1 MPLKKQSSLPIVV
14 ALCSF
19 VLGPVSSLA
28 QTSPYSADQASVEVE
43 DTYVLPT
50 FTVES
55 ETVDRYRAA
64 DAVSA
69 VRIRTQMIETPAT
82 ISVLTKDFIED
93 VAPVRILDATR
104 YSAGVQAGYHQAFAD
119 TMTMRGFESAWKT
132 IDNFLETSG
141 YLMEPALIERIEI
154 SKGPNAILSP
164 GIRPGGHV
172 NIVTKAP
179 EFERSASITGIYGE
193 WDANKFSFDTTGPL
207 DDAGRFAYRLIGVYQ
222 DTHRYWSKDFE
233 RSRKVIAPSLTWRI
247 NPTTELIL
255 RYNYRNT
262 TESHSAHAIL
272 DPSVNQRGQK
282 PILAPGF
289 SYRGMNGMPK
299 WAVLNYAGGTASAQL
314 SSSFNK
320 HITTRLAVF
329 VDRTGE
335 DSAVVRPNL
344 PQLAD
349 TQTPY
354 TGNDRYDPYTG
365 YLTQDYV
372 WSRQDISLPYD
383 EVTNPY
389 VSTFSPY
396 YDPTNIQVRALDISA
411 WRKTRVIQNDW
422 VFNFEL
428 PIANLQT
435 VAGWAYTHTEA
446 EYRSIVGTMASYNLY
461 DLENQDQSVVWGSSF
476 ENNNKDRAR
485 NTQIFLNQ
493 RVSFWEDKIALT
505 GGVLYYETMNS
516 TDDLV
521 TPSDSSYLSD
531 SKEMYMASALYRISP
546 QASVYYSYSTN
557 SIPTAANGVSMWSDG
572 KQHEYGV
579 KSEFF
584 NRRLSLNLAYF
595 EITQT
600 NVTSGNPARIA
611 GDMSAPATLVSDQKN
626 HGFEIE
632 LNGALTRS
640 LSAVASF
647 SQVKMSDQYGR
658 DIRFVS
664 KNLAAA
670 LLSYRVHEGAL
681 SGLSA
686 TLGAVYTGEFAGEV
700 PSLDLTPLGVVV
712 QPSFYIPSYTL
723 VNAGLGYDWGRYQVR
738 LYVDNLADKKNYIQ
752 TGGAR
757 FGSEGLFS
765 GAGRLFKVQAT
776 VKF

>member
-1 MPLKKQSSLPIVV
+1 MPTTTIPARLVA
-14 ALCSF
+14 ALCGLLLSPAAVF
-19 VLGPVSSLA
+19 A
-28 QTSPYSADQASVEVE
+28 QTSPSSEDQLAIDVE

-69 VRIRTQMIETPAT
+69 VRIRTSLIETPST

-93 VAPVRILDATR
+93 VSPVRILDATR

-141 YLMEPALIERIEI
+141 YLMEPAVIERIEI

-179 EFERSASITGIYGE
+179 QFERSTSITGLFGE
-193 WDANKFSFDTTGPL
+193 WDANKFSFDTTGPI
-207 DDAGRFAYRLIGVYQ
+207 DKSGRFAYRLIGVLQ

-233 RSRKVIAPSLTWRI
+233 RSRKVLAPSFTWRI
-247 NPTTELIL
+247 NPTTDLIL
-255 RYNYRNT
+255 RYNYRST

-272 DPSVNQRGQK
+272 DPSVNQSGQK
-282 PILAPGF
+282 PILGPGF

-299 WAVLNYAGGTASAQL
+299 WAVLTYSGGTASAQL
-314 SSSFNK
+314 SSSFNR
-320 HITTRLAVF
+320 HVTMRLAVF
-329 VDRTGE
+329 ADRSGE
-335 DSAVVRPNL
+335 DSAVARPNL
-344 PQLAD
+344 PVLAD

-372 WSRQDISLPYD
+372 WSRQDITQPYD
-383 EVTNPY
+383 ENTNPY
-389 VSTFSPY
+389 ISTFSPY
-396 YDPTNIQVRALDISA
+396 YDPTNIQLRALDISA

-428 PIANLQT
+428 PMVKFQT
-435 VAGWAYTHTEA
+435 VTGWAYTHTEA
-446 EYRSIVGTMASYNLY
+446 EYRAIVGAMAPYSLY
-461 DLENQDQSVVWGSSF
+461 DLENQDQTVVWGSSF
-476 ENNNKDRAR
+476 ESNNQEKGR
-485 NTQIFLNQ
+485 NTQVFLNQ
-493 RVSFWEDKIALT
+493 RVSFWEDKISLT

-516 TDDLV
+516 V
-521 TPSDSSYLSD
+521 NNIAYPSDSSHMSD
-531 SKEMYMASALYRISP
+531 SKEMYMGSALYRITP

-557 SIPTAANGVSMWSDG
+557 SVPTAANGVSMWSDG

-595 EITQT
+595 EIKQT
-600 NVTSGNPARIA
+600 NITSGNPARIA
-611 GDMSAPATLVSDQKN
+611 GDMTAPATLVSDQKN
-626 HGFEIE
+626 HGVEIE
-632 LNGALTRS
+632 LNGALTRN
-640 LSAVASF
+640 LSAMASF
-647 SQVKMSDQYGR
+647 SQIKMSDQYGR
-658 DIRFVS
+658 DVRFVS
-664 KNLAAA
+664 KNLAAG
-670 LLSYRVHEGAL
+670 LLSYRVHEGPL

-686 TLGAVYTGEFAGEV
+686 TIGAIYTGKFAGEV
-700 PSLDLTPLGVVV
+700 PSLDLTPLNVVV

-723 VNAGLGYDWGRYQVR
+723 INAGLGYDWSRYQVR

-765 GAGRLFKVQAT
+765 GAGRLVKLSAT

>member
-1 MPLKKQSSLPIVV
+1 MPPKKQTQRGL
-14 ALCSF
+14 F
-19 VLGPVSSLA
+19 SLA
-28 QTSPYSADQASVEVE
+28 LFGLVLSPASLIAQNSPYSADQAVDETE
-43 DTYVLPT
+43 ETYVLPT

-104 YSAGVQAGYHQAFAD
+104 YSAGVQAGYHQAFAE
-119 TMTMRGFESAWKT
+119 TMTMRGFSTAWKT
-132 IDNFLETSG
+132 VDNFLETSG

-154 SKGPNAILSP
+154 SKGPNAILAP
-164 GIRPGGHV
+164 GITPGGHV
-172 NIVTKAP
+172 NIVTKVP
-179 EFERSASITGIYGE
+179 EFKRSSSIEGIFGE

-207 DDAGRFAYRLIGVYQ
+207 DDSGRFAYRLIGVYQ
-222 DTHRYWSKDFE
+222 DTRRYWSKDFE

-247 NPTTELIL
+247 NPTTELVL

-289 SYRGMNGMPK
+289 SYRSMNGTPK

-314 SSSFNK
+314 SSSFNR
-320 HITTRLAVF
+320 HITMRLAVF
-329 VDRTGE
+329 ADRTGE
-335 DSAVVRPNL
+335 DSATTRPTL
-344 PQLAD
+344 PGLAD
-349 TQTPY
+349 TNTPY

-372 WSRQDISLPYD
+372 WSRQDPSLPYD

-396 YDPTNIQVRALDISA
+396 YDPTNIQMEGRDITA
-411 WRKTRVIQNDW
+411 WRKTRVVQNDW

-428 PIANLQT
+428 PIAKLQT
-435 VAGWAYTHTEA
+435 VTGWAYTHTTA
-446 EYRSIVGTMASYNLY
+446 EYRARIGAMAPYSLY
-461 DLENQDQSVVWGSSF
+461 DLENQDQSVTWGNTFADDEQSRS
-476 ENNNKDRAR
+476 R
-485 NTQIFLNQ
+485 NAQIFLNQ
-493 RVSFWEDKIALT
+493 RISFWEDKIAVA
-505 GGVLYYETMNS
+505 GGILWYETMNS
-516 TDDLV
+516 STNTTAPD
-521 TPSDSSYLSD
+521 TYLSD
-531 SKEMYMASALYRISP
+531 DKEMYMGSVLYRITP

-557 SIPTAANGVSMWSDG
+557 SVPTSANGVSMWSDG

-600 NVTSGNPARIA
+600 NVTSANPDFQG
-611 GDMSAPATLVSDQKN
+611 GDTSAPRTLVSDQKN

-632 LNGALTRS
+632 LNGALTRN
-640 LSAVASF
+640 LSAVGSF
-647 SQVKMSDQYGR
+647 SQVKMSDQWGR
-658 DIRFVS
+658 DVRFVS
-664 KNLAAA
+664 KNLAAL
-670 LLSYRVHEGAL
+670 LLSYRIHEGTL

-686 TLGAVYTGEFAGEV
+686 TLGAVYTGEFAGDV
-700 PSLDLTPLGVVV
+700 PSLVLTPLGHVV

-757 FGSEGLFS
+757 YGFEGLFS
-765 GAGRLFKVQAT
+765 GAGRLFKLSAT